1 MTVPVQTPFN
11 SSTGNG
17 VTTVFPYTFLILDE
31 EDIKVTVDGVLK
43 TIATDYTV
51 SGVGN
56 LSGGSV
62 TFLAAPA
69 NGTTVV
75 RYSDTLLKRETDY
88 QTNGDFREVVVD
100 ADFDRAWLALR
111 DVSYKAE
118 RAMRVPAGETAVQLP
133 PADER
138 ALSLLGF
145 DAAGVPIASSGVTG
159 APVSAYMAPVLSA
172 ANAAAA
178 RALLGFESSSGGD
191 FLVFQN
197 TAAAAEAALRLN
209 TTQATSGISLKLS
222 NSSLNVQ
229 AALRGR
235 GDGGLTAHVG
245 QTAGAASTAGV
256 QALDINPTGD
266 VVVGNSGTNAT
277 RSVTIYN
284 VNAGASAV
292 SRLRTQTDSG
302 SVFLDVASVAG
313 GSAATLYSNVGSAF
327 SIFTQNAQQLC
338 LGTNNNASRIVLG
351 ATGGITFNEDL
362 TFGVGKGVS
371 AKNCAKAWV
380 NFDGSGAGAFR
391 TIRDSFNVTSV
402 ADNGPGDYTINFTTA
417 LAAGYAWAVGSG
429 SGPSGPPN
437 AGFTQNAPYL
447 TAPSTTAFRIFPG
460 YDIGGG
466 TNDPVYVSAI
476 FFGA

>member
-1 MTVPVQTPFN
+1 MQSIQSPLPQFFDLDGSPLDAGYIYIGTAGSNAETSPVALFWDLDGTQPAAQPLRTVAGYIARAGKAALVFVSTLNYSLTVRDRNGRLIYSTLSIVPTS
-11 SSTGNG
+11 SSTDAVVSALYFTGDLDTGLEHPADGTIVVKTNG
-17 VTTVFPYTFLILDE
+17 VEAYRFNP
-31 EDIKVTVDGVLK
+31 
-43 TIATDYTV
+43 
-51 SGVGN
+51 SG
-56 LSGGSV
+56 SI
-62 TFLAAPA
+62 TQAIP
-69 NGTTVV
+69 T
-75 RYSDTLLKRETDY
+75 
-88 QTNGDFREVVVD
+88 
-100 ADFDRAWLALR
+100 
-111 DVSYKAE
+111 
-118 RAMRVPAGETAVQLP
+118 
-133 PADER
+133 
-138 ALSLLGF
+138 
-145 DAAGVPIASSGVTG
+145 
-159 APVSAYMAPVLSA
+159 
-172 ANAAAA
+172 
-178 RALLGFESSSGGD
+178 GGD
-191 FLVFQN
+191 FQVIGS
-197 TAAAAEAALRLN
+197 TAAGAESALRLN
-209 TTQATSGISLKLS
+209 QSQATSGISLKLS

-235 GDGGLTAHVG
+235 GDGGLTAYVG

-327 SIFTQNAQQLC
+327 SIFTQNAQQLR

-417 LAAGYAWAVGSG
+417 LTAGYAWAVGSG

-460 YDIGGG
+460 YDIAGG

>member
-1 MTVPVQTPFN
+1 MQSIQSPLPQFFDLDGSPLDAGYIYIGTAGSNAETSPVALFWDLDGTQPAAQPLRTVAGYVARAGKAALVFVSTLNYSLTVRDRNGRLIYSTLSIVPTS
-11 SSTGNG
+11 SSTDAVVSALYFTGDLDTGLEHPADGTIVVKTNG
-17 VTTVFPYTFLILDE
+17 VEAYRFNP
-31 EDIKVTVDGVLK
+31 
-43 TIATDYTV
+43 
-51 SGVGN
+51 SG
-56 LSGGSV
+56 SI
-62 TFLAAPA
+62 TQAIP
-69 NGTTVV
+69 T
-75 RYSDTLLKRETDY
+75 
-88 QTNGDFREVVVD
+88 
-100 ADFDRAWLALR
+100 
-111 DVSYKAE
+111 
-118 RAMRVPAGETAVQLP
+118 
-133 PADER
+133 
-138 ALSLLGF
+138 
-145 DAAGVPIASSGVTG
+145 
-159 APVSAYMAPVLSA
+159 
-172 ANAAAA
+172 
-178 RALLGFESSSGGD
+178 GGD
-191 FLVFQN
+191 FQVIGS
-197 TAAAAEAALRLN
+197 TAAGAESALRLN
-209 TTQATSGISLKLS
+209 QSQASSGISLKLS

-235 GDGGLTAHVG
+235 GDGGLTAYVG

-327 SIFTQNAQQLC
+327 SIFTQNAQQLR

-402 ADNGPGDYTINFTTA
+402 DDNGPGDYTINFTTA

>member
-1 MTVPVQTPFN
+1 MQSIQSPLPQFFDLDGSPLDAGYIYIGTAGSNAETSPVALFWDLDGTQPAAQPLRTVAGYIARAGKAALVFVSTLNYSLTVRDRNGRLIYSTLSIVPTS
-11 SSTGNG
+11 SSTDAVVSALYFTGDLDTGLEHPADGTIVVKTNG
-17 VTTVFPYTFLILDE
+17 VEAYRFNP
-31 EDIKVTVDGVLK
+31 
-43 TIATDYTV
+43 
-51 SGVGN
+51 SG
-56 LSGGSV
+56 SI
-62 TFLAAPA
+62 TQAIP
-69 NGTTVV
+69 T
-75 RYSDTLLKRETDY
+75 
-88 QTNGDFREVVVD
+88 
-100 ADFDRAWLALR
+100 
-111 DVSYKAE
+111 
-118 RAMRVPAGETAVQLP
+118 
-133 PADER
+133 
-138 ALSLLGF
+138 
-145 DAAGVPIASSGVTG
+145 
-159 APVSAYMAPVLSA
+159 
-172 ANAAAA
+172 
-178 RALLGFESSSGGD
+178 GGD
-191 FLVFQN
+191 FQVIGS
-197 TAAAAEAALRLN
+197 TAAGAESALRLN
-209 TTQATSGISLKLS
+209 QSQATSGISLKLS

-235 GDGGLTAHVG
+235 GDGGLTAYVG

-327 SIFTQNAQQLC
+327 SIFTQNAQQLR

-402 ADNGPGDYTINFTTA
+402 ADNGTGDYTVNFTAA
-417 LAAGYAWAVGSG
+417 LSTGYSWSLSCSDASTSLAVAGQYGAAAPPGTTSFRLRTTTSG
-429 SGPSGPPN
+429 FSPLDCDN
-437 AGFTQNAPYL
+437 VA
-447 TAPSTTAFRIFPG
+447 
-460 YDIGGG
+460 
-466 TNDPVYVSAI
+466 AI

>member
-1 MTVPVQTPFN
+1 MQSIQSPLPQFFDLDGSPLDAGYIYIGTAGSNAETSPVALFWDLDGTQPAAQPLRTVAGYIARAGKAALVFVSTLNYSLTVRDRNGRLIYSTLSIVPTS
-11 SSTGNG
+11 SSTDAVVSALYFTGDLDTGLEHPADGTIVVKTNG
-17 VTTVFPYTFLILDE
+17 VEAYRFNP
-31 EDIKVTVDGVLK
+31 
-43 TIATDYTV
+43 
-51 SGVGN
+51 SG
-56 LSGGSV
+56 SI
-62 TFLAAPA
+62 TQAIP
-69 NGTTVV
+69 T
-75 RYSDTLLKRETDY
+75 
-88 QTNGDFREVVVD
+88 
-100 ADFDRAWLALR
+100 
-111 DVSYKAE
+111 
-118 RAMRVPAGETAVQLP
+118 
-133 PADER
+133 
-138 ALSLLGF
+138 
-145 DAAGVPIASSGVTG
+145 
-159 APVSAYMAPVLSA
+159 
-172 ANAAAA
+172 
-178 RALLGFESSSGGD
+178 GGD
-191 FLVFQN
+191 FQVIGS
-197 TAAAAEAALRLN
+197 TAAGAESALRLN
-209 TTQATSGISLKLS
+209 QSQATSGISLKLS

-235 GDGGLTAHVG
+235 GDGGLTAYVG

-327 SIFTQNAQQLC
+327 SIFTQNAQQLR